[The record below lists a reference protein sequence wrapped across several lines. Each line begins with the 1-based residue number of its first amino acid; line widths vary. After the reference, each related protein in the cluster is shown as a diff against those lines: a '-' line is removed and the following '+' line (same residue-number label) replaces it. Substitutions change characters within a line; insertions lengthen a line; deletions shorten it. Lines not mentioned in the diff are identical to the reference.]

1 MCLCRVKCCNL
12 AVSAI
17 LVMPPLSRGKKEEE
31 VFSHWRPTH
40 CKSVPPAPP
49 VCWYACFYW
58 SVCIWCHHH
67 RATSWRSIPI
77 VVHLSPFGVCS
88 SCPAL
93 AAAYVKVSM
102 QERERHALV
111 RCWWGHWLVNC
122 VQGTSTQPIP
132 LVELCGLFLPLGP
145 SLLPPLWAFL
155 WGRPPTLLAHMVS
168 AREAWIQGFVDWLSF
183 YLCGPGLSI
192 FDGLVKDIWFVA
204 NDRLCTWWMYSA

>member
-1 MCLCRVKCCNL
+1 MSNAVVLLPVPSWSCHHGVKETK
-12 AVSAI
+12 V
-17 LVMPPLSRGKKEEE
+17 EE
-31 VFSHWRPTH
+31 VFSHWCPTH

-58 SVCIWCHHH
+58 SVCVWCHHH

-77 VVHLSPFGVCS
+77 VVHLSSFGVCS

-93 AAAYVKVSM
+93 AAACVKVSV

-183 YLCGPGLSI
+183 LPLRSRTFNLWWAGERHLMKILLILCSR
-192 FDGLVKDIWFVA
+192 KK
-204 NDRLCTWWMYSA
+204 S